1 MSNGNLSKQELM
13 EETSAV
19 REISERKSPAEIS
32 KEEVRYYKQPQW
44 RKRAEQ
50 TVFKYEPRVKSTAKR
65 TGAVAYRALL
75 IAGTKAAQEFAKFM
89 AAQPKARASTT
100 ATGRVSRHAAN
111 SGFADA
117 SGNFVPRTSGAKR
130 ARYAPRR
137 VRRSRFIT
145 FPDGTKLRDT
155 KRNRAWAAEEGYRL
169 PHNGRHA
176 NYE

>member
-1 MSNGNLSKQELM
+1 MSNGNLSKQELL
-13 EETSAV
+13 EEQSAV

-44 RKRAEQ
+44 RKKAEQ
-50 TVFKYEPRVKSTAKR
+50 TRFKYEPRVKSTAKR
-65 TGAVAYRALL
+65 TGEMAYKALL
-75 IAGTKAAQEFAKFM
+75 IAGTKAAQEFSKFM
-89 AAQPKARASTT
+89 AAQPKHGTAPTL
-100 ATGRVSRHAAN
+100 ATGRVSR
-111 SGFADA
+111 
-117 SGNFVPRTSGAKR
+117 SGAKR

-169 PHNGRHA
+169 PHKTRRA
-176 NYE
+176 AYE